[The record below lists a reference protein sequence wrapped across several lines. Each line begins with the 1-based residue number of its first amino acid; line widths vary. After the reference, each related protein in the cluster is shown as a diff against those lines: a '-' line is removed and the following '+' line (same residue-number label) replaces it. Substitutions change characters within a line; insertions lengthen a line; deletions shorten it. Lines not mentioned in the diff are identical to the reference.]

1 MSTPAVSPR
10 RATYFSSRRMAG
22 PVKVGKTLAPDIR
35 PRLRRGSLTPS
46 LLQEPAARG
55 HPWPIASLAASM
67 PLNPLRND
75 SVRPPEG
82 GSWSCLMVARRA
94 GAIIR
99 EVQEKLSDS
108 SEPKSPSGG
117 RVEMSRRGASRRD
130 AARGITGQGWP
141 VYAGPRSGIGRR
153 EPRRRRGRMSGGAF
167 FCLLF
172 FAQTKKSESPGGAK
186 RDVPT
191 CSIIGLKANPS
202 RLTQSCQ
209 RGIRAPPFQ
218 DAHPAYWCQS
228 TPSRRSPQVLKCGP

>member
-10 RATYFSSRRMAG
+10 RATYFSSRG
-22 PVKVGKTLAPDIR
+22 KVGKTLAPDIR

-46 LLQEPAARG
+46 LLQGPAAKG

-82 GSWSCLMVARRA
+82 GSWSCLMVACKA
-94 GAIIR
+94 VAIIS

-108 SEPKSPSGG
+108 SEPESPSGG
-117 RVEMSRRGASRRD
+117 RVEMSRRGANRRD

-153 EPRRRRGRMSGGAF
+153 EPRRRRGRMSGS
-167 FCLLF
+167 LS
-172 FAQTKKSESPGGAK
+172 FAYFSLRKQRK
-186 RDVPT
+186 V
-191 CSIIGLKANPS
+191 S
-202 RLTQSCQ
+202 R
-209 RGIRAPPFQ
+209 
-218 DAHPAYWCQS
+218 PAGRNGKY
-228 TPSRRSPQVLKCGP
+228 R

>member
-1 MSTPAVSPR
+1 MLLFRPAGRVPFGSRPKRNQKGLPRHPALRFAPGSFAPSP
-10 RATYFSSRRMAG
+10 FQG
-22 PVKVGKTLAPDIR
+22 H
-35 PRLRRGSLTPS
+35 
-46 LLQEPAARG
+46 AAKG

-75 SVRPPEG
+75 SVRPTEG

-99 EVQEKLSDS
+99 EVQQKLSDS
-108 SEPKSPSGG
+108 SEPESPSGG

-186 RDVPT
+186 REVPVG
-191 CSIIGLKANPS
+191 SIIGLKANPS

-209 RGIRAPPFQ
+209 RGIRAPHSKMLPRPTGAR
-218 DAHPAYWCQS
+218 AHPRAAPPRY
-228 TPSRRSPQVLKCGP
+228 

>member
-1 MSTPAVSPR
+1 MNALISSQLPSISTPPVSPR
-10 RATYFSSRRMAG
+10 RATYFSSRG
-22 PVKVGKTLAPDIR
+22 KVGKTLAPDIR

-46 LLQEPAARG
+46 LLQGPAARG

-117 RVEMSRRGASRRD
+117 RVEVLRRGTSRMD
-130 AARGITGQGWP
+130 AARGVKGHGRP
-141 VYAGPRSGIGRR
+141 LYAGPRSNTGGR
-153 EPRRRRGRMSGGAF
+153 EPRRRRGRMPGWPSLWLLSLGRGGHP
-167 FCLLF
+167 
-172 FAQTKKSESPGGAK
+172 QTRES
-186 RDVPT
+186 D
-191 CSIIGLKANPS
+191 
-202 RLTQSCQ
+202 
-209 RGIRAPPFQ
+209 
-218 DAHPAYWCQS
+218 
-228 TPSRRSPQVLKCGP
+228 SP